1 MRSHFCLDSA
11 KYSILAKTTKEEE
24 KKRKICFDIDIPGY
38 PLFDNMYCTT
48 NIVILF

>member
-24 KKRKICFDIDIPGY
+24 KKRKICFDIPGRY
-38 PLFDNMYCTT
+38 TRLPT
-48 NIVILF
+48 I